1 MFKEDLLL
9 VANSD
14 PSNDCI
20 ACCDETINITKCC
33 RAPICKKCYLKW
45 LTQKRQCMHCKADQC
60 SFKTWF
66 NNYRIEPDFDPQEY
80 LHNLISNPP
89 ENQASPDFTI
99 SNFLNIIQE
108 QLIADGINVN
118 MEEPNIA
125 VEPGNSFDIEYG
137 YTTASADGD
146 SITVSHSLEYDGNSE
161 DYEQIQNFVQQYQL
175 LFDQY
180 TQTH

>member
-1 MFKEDLLL
+1 
-9 VANSD
+9 
-14 PSNDCI
+14 
-20 ACCDETINITKCC
+20 
-33 RAPICKKCYLKW
+33 
-45 LTQKRQCMHCKADQC
+45 
-60 SFKTWF
+60 
-66 NNYRIEPDFDPQEY
+66 
-80 LHNLISNPP
+80 
-89 ENQASPDFTI
+89 
-99 SNFLNIIQE
+99 
-108 QLIADGINVN
+108 